1 MKEDLFFLLAHQQEE
16 VAIQLIENGHY
27 FLKDID
33 EEGTPAILAAT
44 ICNCFEVLKYLIEK
58 KRENINEAG
67 NNGDNALNYAAFN
80 GNFNMCKYLIEKG
93 IDIHHTNNKKQNA
106 LHNCFKSRIRID
118 VIDLLINNDIN
129 FYAEDSLGFSP
140 IIHAVQ
146 TNNIEAVKRMTQS
159 KTFNIN
165 KKVFNQTQN
174 IVDYTCSSEMINLF
188 EKFYSK
194 MDNFLLESLYNI
206 RFKFILSKQ

>member
-1 MKEDLFFLLAHQQEE
+1 MREDVFFLLAHQQEAA
-16 VAIQLIENGHY
+16 VIQLIENGRY
-27 FLKDID
+27 SLKDID
-33 EEGTPAILAAT
+33 GEGTPAIVAAT
-44 ICNCFEVLKYLIEK
+44 ICNCFEVLTYLIEK

-80 GNFNMCKYLIEKG
+80 GNYDMCKYLIEKG

-106 LHNCFKSRIRID
+106 LHNCFKRRIKID

-146 TNNIEAVKRMTQS
+146 TNNIEAVKRMTKS
-159 KTFNIN
+159 NTFNIN
-165 KKVFNQTQN
+165 IKVFNHTQN
-174 IVDYTCSSEMINLF
+174 IIDYACSSEMINLF
-188 EKFYSK
+188 EQFYSK
-194 MDNFLLESLYNI
+194 MDNFSLESLYHI
-206 RFKFILSKQ
+206 RFKFILAKK